1 MKNKL
6 VFTIF
11 GSTGDL
17 TYRKL
22 MPALYNLMAGSNLDD
37 NLEIRCIGR
46 KALSQE
52 DYIQLIQPWIEKGS
66 RFPFKETIFLELTK
80 HIQYIQMDLTKI
92 EDYHLLKNVDQN
104 SINIYYL
111 AVAPE
116 FFESIADHLESS
128 GLLHKNLDYVILEK
142 PFGLDFK
149 HAIKV
154 HDKLSTIFHQDHIL
168 HIDHYIGKEMIQ
180 NILAIRFANRL
191 FETIWNKD
199 TIEQI
204 QITAAETIGIENRGS
219 YYEQAGALQD
229 MVQNHLLQLVS
240 YVIMDQPKLMNH
252 EHIQS
257 KQIEAIQR
265 LSIDECVFGQYTA
278 KDDLKAY
285 REEDHV
291 SHDSVT
297 ETYIALQ
304 LHAKEGAL
312 KDVPIFVRSGK
323 RMNQRATYISVHFK
337 KAVNHLY
344 PQDKLI
350 DELLLIKIQPDEGI
364 YFRFN
369 AKKPG
374 SSQEITPIM
383 MNFCQNCIYEN
394 RINTPEAY
402 ERILNSAFHQD
413 TSLFTPFEMVKLSW
427 DFGSKVAKLKKNQGL
442 DFYESQSDGP
452 ISADTLLNQHGYV
465 WISADISDEAY
476 Q

>member
-22 MPALYNLMAGSNLDD
+22 IPALYNLLAGSHLDQE
-37 NLEIRCIGR
+37 LEIRCIGR
-46 KALSQE
+46 KALKTE
-52 DYIQLIQPWIEKGS
+52 DYLQLNKPWIESGS
-66 RFPFKETIFLELTK
+66 RFPFKESIFLELSK
-80 HIQYIQMDLTKI
+80 QIRYIQMDMTKL
-92 EDYHLLKNVDQN
+92 EDYHSLKPLSLDT
-104 SINIYYL
+104 INIYYL

-116 FFESIADHLESS
+116 FFESIADNLKQSNCLNKE
-128 GLLHKNLDYVILEK
+128 LDYVILEK
-142 PFGLDFK
+142 PFGLNSK
-149 HAIKV
+149 HAKLV
-154 HDKLSTIFHQDHIL
+154 HQKLSLSFKEAHIL

-191 FETIWNKD
+191 FETIWNNN

-204 QITAAETIGIENRGS
+204 QITAAETIGIENRGA

-240 YVIMDQPKLMNH
+240 YVVMDQPEVMDH
-252 EHIQS
+252 HHIQA
-257 KQIEAIQR
+257 KQINAIQS
-265 LSIDECVFGQYTA
+265 LMIDDCVFGQYSSQNE
-278 KDDLKAY
+278 LKGY
-285 REEDHV
+285 REEEHIAP
-291 SHDSVT
+291 DSQT

-304 LHAKEGAL
+304 MHVKAGAL
-312 KDVPIFVRSGK
+312 KGVPIFVRSGK
-323 RMNQRATYISVHFK
+323 RLNQRATYISVHFK
-337 KAVNHLY
+337 KADNHLY
-344 PQDKLI
+344 SKSNLI

-374 SSQEITPIM
+374 TTQDITPIM

-402 ERILNSAFHQD
+402 ERLLDGAFHLD
-413 TSLFTPFEMVKLSW
+413 LSLFTPFEMVELSW
-427 DFGSKVAKLKKNQGL
+427 AFGSKIAMLKGKQNL
-442 DFYESQSDGP
+442 EFYSSQSEGP
-452 ISADTLLNQHGYV
+452 LGANTLLRHHGYE
-465 WISADISDEAY
+465 WTSADISDEAY